1 LDSNAIKL
9 TSTANLSVQ
18 ADEKDA
24 HIDEIFDAVV
34 TNGPI
39 NDAWRLTLWAN
50 YYTEPTFTVL
60 LQEFD
65 VGRDEF
71 NVLSCLASYGSMV
84 AKTICDVTGRP
95 KNSISRAVNRLV
107 ERKMIRRKTNAH
119 DRRESVLMLNDEG
132 RRLYEKVV
140 PVAVDRQNAMLD
152 CLSAAERR
160 TLDDILNRLM
170 SARHQW

>member
-1 LDSNAIKL
+1 MKL
-9 TSTANLSVQ
+9 TSPANPSIQ
-18 ADEKDA
+18 ADEKDT
-24 HIDEIFDAVV
+24 HIDDIFDAVV

-84 AKTICDVTGRP
+84 AKTICNVSGRP

-107 ERKMIRRKTNAH
+107 ERKMIRRKTNVH
-119 DRRESVLMLNDEG
+119 DRRESLLMLNEEG

-170 SARHQW
+170 SVRHQW